1 MTIAAVRIPLEHDRF
16 RWVERDLFVRRVV
29 EDCMTHECRLVKDGH
44 RVKLDA
50 CCQYGVDVDIAERD
64 AILAHAEEV
73 RALLVP
79 EAAARA
85 WFTTDERVDRDFPSG
100 RHVRTV
106 RHGEGCVFLAHDRR
120 GCAVHRASLAGGWD
134 MRGVKP
140 HVCRL
145 FPVSY
150 DSDSI
155 LLSDD
160 YSDYSC
166 AGAAGAPTVY
176 RVAREALGDIFGAAL
191 VAALDRVESAE
202 AAEAGDRRSGLI
214 QLKSKSF

>member
-1 MTIAAVRIPLEHDRF
+1 VSSTAVRIPLEHDRF
-16 RWVERDLFVRRVV
+16 HWVERDLFVRRVV
-29 EDCMTHECRLVKDGH
+29 ADCMTHECRLVKEAN

-50 CCQYGVDVDIAERD
+50 CCQYGVDVDVAERD
-64 AILAHAEEV
+64 GILARADQV

-79 EAAARA
+79 EAAAKP
-85 WFTTDERVDRDFPSG
+85 WFTTEEKIDRDFPSG

-120 GCAVHRASLAGGWD
+120 GCAIHRAALAGGWD

-166 AGAAGAPTVY
+166 AGVPDAPTVY
-176 RVAREALGDIFGAAL
+176 RVAREALGDIFGGAL
-191 VAALDRVESAE
+191 VEALDRVE
-202 AAEAGDRRSGLI
+202 GDRPWGLI
-214 QLKSKSF
+214 PLKQKSF

>member
-1 MTIAAVRIPLEHDRF
+1 MSSTSAVRVPLEHDRF
-16 RWVERDLFVRRVV
+16 RWVERDLFMRRVV
-29 EDCMTHECRLVKDGH
+29 SDCMVHECRLVKQEN

-50 CCQYGVDVDIAERD
+50 CCQYGVDVDLAERD
-64 AILAHAEEV
+64 AILARADEIA
-73 RALLVP
+73 ALLVP
-79 EAAARA
+79 DAAARP
-85 WFTTDERVDRDFPSG
+85 WFTSEERVDPDFPTG

-106 RHGEGCVFLAHDRR
+106 RHGDGCVFLAHDRR

-150 DSDSI
+150 DTDSI

-166 AGAAGAPTVY
+166 AGAPDAPTVY

-191 VAALDRVESAE
+191 VVALDRAESRVSALR
-202 AAEAGDRRSGLI
+202 AL
-214 QLKSKSF
+214 